1 MMGAAKSNGVPTAEL
16 EHKPGLAGSHFFH
29 KGSLQC
35 RLNAAFCAGQWIT
48 AGNGA
53 TSSAETEVT
62 DPADG
67 AVIGWVPSLGV
78 AEAKQAI
85 DAAQQAQLKWRTLLP
100 QQRADLLQN
109 WHDLMLQYRE
119 DLALLMTAEQGKPL
133 GDARGE
139 IDYAAS
145 FVRWFAEEGRRLNG
159 TTLASH
165 LPNRKLSVQQE
176 PLGVVATVTPWNFPS
191 AMITRKAAAAMAAGC
206 TVINIPS
213 LETPFS
219 ALALAELAQEAGI
232 PDGVFSV
239 LTGPPEVLVGEL
251 CRDKRVRGLSFT
263 GSTQIGRL
271 LMAQC
276 APGIKRLCLE
286 LGGHAPFIVFHD
298 VDLDNAVEAAIAA
311 KFQTSGQDCLAAN
324 RIYIQESIYEAF
336 VLRFANRA
344 AQLKTGSGFNPDSD
358 LGPLMNRRAVA
369 KCDEHVQDARQLGAR
384 IMCGGSDQA
393 DALFYPP
400 TVLADVTAKMKIAQE
415 ETFGPVAALLPF
427 KNEADVITAANDS
440 EYGLMAYVY
449 TRDISRAWRVA
460 DKLEYGMVGVNSIK
474 VTGPPIPFGG
484 IKQSGLGREG
494 GTAGIEEF
502 TELKYV
508 CIEI

>member
-1 MMGAAKSNGVPTAEL
+1 MSAAKPNGAATEEL
-16 EHKPGLAGSHFFH
+16 GLKPGLAGSHFFLAD
-29 KGSLQC
+29 GLQC
-35 RLNAAFCAGQWIT
+35 RLNAAFSAGQWV
-48 AGNGA
+48 AASGGA
-53 TSSAETEVT
+53 EIEVF

-67 AVIGWVPSLGV
+67 AVIGRVPSLGLM
-78 AEAKQAI
+78 ETKQTI
-85 DAAQQAQLKWRTLLP
+85 DAAQKAQVNWRTLLP

-133 GDARGE
+133 EDARGE

-159 TTLASH
+159 TTIASH

-206 TVINIPS
+206 TVINVPS

-219 ALALAELAQEAGI
+219 ALALAELAQQAGI

-239 LTGPPEVLVGEL
+239 LTGSPELLVGEL
-251 CRDKRVRGLSFT
+251 CRDRRVRGLSFT
-263 GSTQIGRL
+263 GSTEVGRL

-286 LGGHAPFIVFHD
+286 LGGHAPFIVFDD
-298 VDLDNAVEAAIAA
+298 VDLDKAVEAAIGA

-344 AQLKTGSGFNPDSD
+344 ALLKTGSGFNPDTN
-358 LGPLMNRRAVA
+358 LGPLMSRRAVA
-369 KCDEHVQDARQLGAR
+369 KCNEHVQDAVQRGAR
-384 IMCGGSDQA
+384 LLCGGDQA
-393 DALFYPP
+393 RGLFYPP
-400 TVLADVTAKMKIAQE
+400 AVLADVTAKMKIAQE

-427 KNEADVITAANDS
+427 RNETEVIDAANDS
-440 EYGLMAYVY
+440 EYGLMAYVF
-449 TRDISRAWRVA
+449 TRDIARAWRVA

>member
-1 MMGAAKSNGVPTAEL
+1 MSKEIAAPEFEL
-16 EHKPGLAGSHFFH
+16 KPGLAGSHFFDAS
-29 KGSLQC
+29 GQC
-35 RLNAAFCAGQWIT
+35 RLTKAYSAGHWIAASDAAVI
-48 AGNGA
+48 A
-53 TSSAETEVT
+53 VT

-67 AVIGWVPSLGV
+67 AVIGSVPALGL
-78 AEAKQAI
+78 AEAKLAI
-85 DAAQQAQLKWRTLLP
+85 EGAQNALATWRALLP

-109 WHDLMLQYRE
+109 WHGLILQHKE

-133 GDARGE
+133 QDARGE

-159 TTLASH
+159 STIASH
-165 LPNRKLSVQQE
+165 LPDRKLSVQQE
-176 PLGVVATVTPWNFPS
+176 ALGVVATVTPWNFPC
-191 AMITRKAAAAMAAGC
+191 AMVTRKAAAAMAAGC
-206 TVINIPS
+206 TVINVPS

-219 ALALAELAQEAGI
+219 ALALAALAQQAGI

-239 LTGPPEVLVGEL
+239 LTGSPEILVGEL

-263 GSTQIGRL
+263 GSTEVGRL

-276 APGIKRLCLE
+276 APGIKRMCLE
-286 LGGHAPFIVFHD
+286 LGGHAPFIVFDD
-298 VDLDNAVEAAIAA
+298 VDIDKAVAAAVAA

-324 RIYIQESIYEAF
+324 RIYVQHSIYKDFAK
-336 VLRFANRA
+336 RFAAKA
-344 AQLKTGSGFNPDSD
+344 AALKTGSGFNPETDI
-358 LGPLMNRRAVA
+358 GPLINARAVQ
-369 KCDEHVQDARQLGAR
+369 KCDEHV
-384 IMCGGSDQA
+384 A
-393 DALFYPP
+393 DALTKGARLLAGGQGANGLFYSPV
-400 TVLADVTAKMKIAQE
+400 VLADVTREMKIAVA
-415 ETFGPVAALLPF
+415 ETFGPVAALIPF
-427 KNEADVITAANDS
+427 SNENEAITAANDS
-440 EYGLMAYVY
+440 EYGLMAYVF

-494 GTAGIEEF
+494 GSAGIEEF

-508 CIEI
+508 CLEI